1 MHIAVDAS
9 RLVREKRGMG
19 RYVRNVMRE
28 LPLVRDGISFT
39 VHAGNGAEDPALRTL
54 LQGIGET
61 AGRAQ
66 IRSLDDLKTSTAD
79 VVWYPWNFVTP
90 VAERAP
96 IAVTI
101 HDIVPMI
108 QIDHRWWKFMK
119 RAKYRRRY
127 TNSVNKSHAILAD
140 SNYTALEIERHL
152 KPDMSKVHEVLL
164 AADDFLPDNTEH
176 PLIVEKLELTKPFFV
191 AVGALEVRKNLSVLF
206 AAMRELSARGVDV
219 SLVLC
224 GPGARLSKAAKAG
237 DERWIKYAGFVSD
250 AELAQLY
257 RRATALVFPS
267 LYEGFGLPPL
277 EALQCGGRVVCA
289 EASSVPQVV
298 GDAALMFEPRDVNGL
313 VQQLTRILNDSA
325 LRDDLTAKG
334 AVQAAK
340 FRWRRTAEETLKA
353 FDAAIARH
361 RAGMR

>member
-19 RYVRNVMRE
+19 RYVRNVLRE
-28 LPLVRDGISFT
+28 LPHVREGISFT
-39 VHAGNGAEDPALRTL
+39 IHAGNGAEDPALRAL
-54 LQGIGET
+54 LQGVGEV
-61 AGRAQ
+61 AGRAP
-66 IRSLDDLKTSTAD
+66 IRSAADLVESTAD

-90 VAERAP
+90 VAQRAP

-108 QIDHRWWKFMK
+108 QLDHRWWKIWK

-127 TNSVNKSHAILAD
+127 TNSVNTSHAILAD
-140 SNYTALEIERHL
+140 SAYTAQEIKRL
-152 KPDMSKVHEVLL
+152 LTPDMSKVHEVLL
-164 AADDFLPDNTEH
+164 AADDFLPDLSEH
-176 PLIVEKLELTKPFFV
+176 SPIIDKLGISGPFFV
-191 AVGALEVRKNLSVLF
+191 AVGALEARKNLPVLF
-206 AAMRELSARGVDV
+206 SAMRELSSRGVDV
-219 SLVLC
+219 PLVLC

-237 DERWIKYAGFVSD
+237 DERWIRYAGFVSD

-277 EALQCGGRVVCA
+277 EAMQCGGRVVCA

-298 GDAALMFEPRDVNGL
+298 GDAALMFKPHDVHGL
-313 VQQLTRILNDSA
+313 VAQLTRMLNDEG
-325 LRDDLTAKG
+325 LRDDLTKRG
-334 AVQAAK
+334 AIQAAK
-340 FRWRRTAEETLKA
+340 FRWRLTAERTLA
-353 FDAAIARH
+353 GFDAAVARH
-361 RAGMR
+361 RAGTR